1 MSVSNFED
9 KNYTEQQGT
18 IQLSTLG
25 TFANGINYGAGY
37 VEFAV
42 SQNGDSGDYLR
53 LTSAS
58 NPNANGAVSI
68 TGSVVYLG
76 NGTSKIQIGTVDAV
90 NNGQDGHAL
99 RINFD
104 NVSIAGTS
112 PVVNGDFS
120 RTNGNSSNIPGWTA
134 VTQHIDLGVTKI
146 AGWATPEAPLI
157 VYPSNTP
164 GGNDNDLVSGYDLP
178 EVKVTTDGRLL
189 LQETNLSSTSFGVV
203 HGPAAYSD
211 VFAASAGMV
220 LKFDWAANYV
230 NDYYHVVG
238 YLLNADTGAISVALQ
253 GWGMTGAGIG
263 SVGVPA
269 TGNYRFVFVSGTY
282 DASGGTVLGASMYI
296 DNIRVETG
304 AITDAVVQT
313 LARQVVYENTSD
325 NPAATKTVTV
335 SAKNINGTVSTDA
348 LNISVTQ
355 VNDAPVK
362 TSTVA
367 LANGTEDVLY
377 TVSKASLLAG
387 FSDPDG
393 DVMSVTGL
401 SASQGTVTA
410 NADGSFSVS
419 QAANFNGNVTLQYTV
434 SDGHGGSLAAS
445 KTFLVAPVNDAPV
458 AAPDSGMAT
467 VGGATVSIDVLA
479 NDTDVDVGDT
489 KALVSVNT
497 SGTKGSVSIANGK
510 VSYDPAAAFQ
520 ALGAGATATDTFTYT
535 MKDSAGATST
545 ATVTMTVTGVNDAP
559 VAVADSG
566 AASEDGGAVVI
577 DVLANDT
584 DVDTGDTKT
593 LVSVNAAGTVGSVS
607 IVDGKVSYDPGAHFQ
622 SLGAG
627 ATATDTFSYTMKD
640 SAGVTSTATVTMTI
654 NGVNDGPVAGADS
667 GAASEDGKAVVIDV
681 LANDTDV
688 DAGDSKTLVS
698 VNAAGTVGS
707 VSIADGKVSYDPGA
721 HFQSLGA
728 GATATDTFT
737 YTMKDS
743 AGATSTATVTMTITG
758 VNDAPVAVADS
769 GAATEDGKAVVID
782 VLANDTDV
790 DAGDTKTLVSVNTA
804 GTTGSVSIVDGKVSY
819 DPGAH
824 FQSLGA
830 GVTATDT
837 FTYTMKDS
845 AGIESTATVTM
856 TVTGVNDGPVAVADS
871 GAASEDGG
879 AVSIDVLSNDTDVD
893 AGDSKTLVSVST
905 AGTTGSVSIVDGK
918 VSYDPGAAFQSL
930 GAGATATDTF
940 TYTMKDSAGATSTA
954 TVTMTITG
962 VNDAPVAV
970 ADSGAATEDGKAVVI
985 DVLANDTDVD
995 AGDSKTLVSVNTAGT
1010 VGSVSIVDGKVSYD
1024 PGANFQSLAAGATAT
1039 DTFTYTMKD
1048 SAGATSTATVTMTV
1062 TGVNDGP
1069 VAVADKASVSEDGVL
1084 VVDVLAND
1092 TDVDAGDTKTLVSVN
1107 TSGTVGS
1114 VSIVD
1119 GKVSYDPGAHFQSLG
1134 AGATATDTFSYT
1146 MKDSAGVTSTAT
1158 VTMTI
1163 NGVNDGPVAV
1173 ADSGAATEDGKAVV
1187 IDVLANDTDVD
1198 AGDTRTLVSVST
1210 AGTTGSV
1217 SIVDGKVSY
1226 DPGAHFQSLGAG
1238 ATATDT
1244 FSYTMKDSAGAT
1256 STATVTMTVTGVND
1270 GPVAVADSGAATE
1283 DGKAVVIDVLANDT
1297 DVDAGD
1303 TKTLVSVNAAG
1314 TVGSVSIVDGKVSYD
1329 PGANFQSLGAG
1340 ATATDTFS
1348 YTMKDSAGVTSTATV
1363 TMIVTGV
1370 NDGPVAVADSATVQ
1384 EKQTVT
1390 INVLAN
1396 DTDIDAGDVKLIASA
1411 DSVSKLGGTVSIVNG
1426 ALQYSA
1432 SADTFDLLGLG
1443 QSVTDSFSYTMKD
1456 AKGALSSTTVTVKVM
1471 GAADGANIVGTVKDD
1486 AGAKAL
1492 VGTALDEHIYGDNG
1506 SDELFGNG
1514 GSDHLFGENGED
1526 TLDGGNGIDF
1536 LDGGNGKDVLIGG
1549 RGSDV
1554 MTGGEGNDVFVFN
1567 KDSIGT
1573 DVDVITDFKVGNDM
1587 LRLLDSLAIASTA
1600 KVDYNHDGVMDT
1612 ELVLSNG
1619 THIELLG
1626 VSNLANTGLL
1636 LS

>member
-1 MSVSNFED
+1 
-9 KNYTEQQGT
+9 
-18 IQLSTLG
+18 
-25 TFANGINYGAGY
+25 
-37 VEFAV
+37 
-42 SQNGDSGDYLR
+42 
-53 LTSAS
+53 
-58 NPNANGAVSI
+58 
-68 TGSVVYLG
+68 
-76 NGTSKIQIGTVDAV
+76 
-90 NNGQDGHAL
+90 
-99 RINFD
+99 
-104 NVSIAGTS
+104 
-112 PVVNGDFS
+112 
-120 RTNGNSSNIPGWTA
+120 
-134 VTQHIDLGVTKI
+134 
-146 AGWATPEAPLI
+146 
-157 VYPSNTP
+157 
-164 GGNDNDLVSGYDLP
+164 
-178 EVKVTTDGRLL
+178 
-189 LQETNLSSTSFGVV
+189 
-203 HGPAAYSD
+203 
-211 VFAASAGMV
+211 
-220 LKFDWAANYV
+220 
-230 NDYYHVVG
+230 
-238 YLLNADTGAISVALQ
+238 
-253 GWGMTGAGIG
+253 
-263 SVGVPA
+263 
-269 TGNYRFVFVSGTY
+269 
-282 DASGGTVLGASMYI
+282 
-296 DNIRVETG
+296 
-304 AITDAVVQT
+304 
-313 LARQVVYENTSD
+313 
-325 NPAATKTVTV
+325 
-335 SAKNINGTVSTDA
+335 VSTDA

-377 TVSKASLLAG
+377 TVSKANLLAG

-520 ALGAGATATDTFTYT
+520 SLGAGATATDTFTYT

-566 AASEDGGAVVI
+566 AATEDGGAVAI

-584 DVDTGDTKT
+584 DVDTGDTRT

-627 ATATDTFSYTMKD
+627 ATATDTFTYTMKDSAGVTSTATVTMTVTGVNDAPVAVANSGAATEDGGAVVIDVLANDTDVDTGDSKTLVSVNTSGTTGNVSIVDGKVSYDPGAAFQSLGAGATATDTFSYTMKD
-640 SAGVTSTATVTMTI
+640 SAGVTSTATVTMTVT
-654 NGVNDGPVAGADS
+654 GVNDGPVAVADS
-667 GAASEDGKAVVIDV
+667 GAATEDGGAVVIDV

-698 VNAAGTVGS
+698 VNTAGAVGSVSIVDGKVSYDPGAAFQSLAAGATATDTFTYTMKDSAGIESTATVTMTINGVNDGPVAAADSGAATEDGKAVVIDVLSNDTDVDAGDTKTLVSVNTSGTVGS
-707 VSIADGKVSYDPGA
+707 VSIVDGKVSYDPGAAFQSLGAGATATDTFTYTMKDSAGATSTATVTMTVTGVNDAPVAVADSGSATEDGGAVVIDVLSNDTDVDAGDTRTLVSVSTAGTTGSVSIVDGKVSYDPGA

-758 VNDAPVAVADS
+758 VND
-769 GAATEDGKAVVID
+769 
-782 VLANDTDV
+782 
-790 DAGDTKTLVSVNTA
+790 
-804 GTTGSVSIVDGKVSY
+804 
-819 DPGAH
+819 
-824 FQSLGA
+824 
-830 GVTATDT
+830 
-837 FTYTMKDS
+837 
-845 AGIESTATVTM
+845 
-856 TVTGVNDGPVAVADS
+856 
-871 GAASEDGG
+871 
-879 AVSIDVLSNDTDVD
+879 
-893 AGDSKTLVSVST
+893 
-905 AGTTGSVSIVDGK
+905 
-918 VSYDPGAAFQSL
+918 
-930 GAGATATDTF
+930 
-940 TYTMKDSAGATSTA
+940 
-954 TVTMTITG
+954 
-962 VNDAPVAV
+962 
-970 ADSGAATEDGKAVVI
+970 
-985 DVLANDTDVD
+985 
-995 AGDSKTLVSVNTAGT
+995 
-1010 VGSVSIVDGKVSYD
+1010 
-1024 PGANFQSLAAGATAT
+1024 
-1039 DTFTYTMKD
+1039 
-1048 SAGATSTATVTMTV
+1048 
-1062 TGVNDGP
+1062 
-1069 VAVADKASVSEDGVL
+1069 
-1084 VVDVLAND
+1084 
-1092 TDVDAGDTKTLVSVN
+1092 
-1107 TSGTVGS
+1107 
-1114 VSIVD
+1114 
-1119 GKVSYDPGAHFQSLG
+1119 
-1134 AGATATDTFSYT
+1134 
-1146 MKDSAGVTSTAT
+1146 
-1158 VTMTI
+1158 
-1163 NGVNDGPVAV
+1163 GPVAV
-1173 ADSGAATEDGKAVV
+1173 ADSGAATEDGGAVV
-1187 IDVLANDTDVD
+1187 IDVLSNDTDVD

-1283 DGKAVVIDVLANDT
+1283 DGQAVVIDVLANDT

-1303 TKTLVSVNAAG
+1303 TKTLVSVNTSG

-1329 PGANFQSLGAG
+1329 PGTNFQSLAAGATATDTFIYTMKDSAGATSTATVTMTVTGVNDGPVAVADKASVSEDGVVVVDVLANDTDVDAGDTKTLVSVNTSGTVGSVSIVDGKVSYNPGAAFQSLGAG

-1363 TMIVTGV
+1363 TMTINGVNDGPVAVADSGAATEDGKAVVIDVLANDTDVDAGDTKTLVSVNTAGTTGSVSIVDGKVSYDPGTNFQSLGAGATATDTFTYTMKDSAGATSTATVTMAITGV
-1370 NDGPVAVADSATVQ
+1370 NDAPVAVADSATVQ

-1471 GAADGANIVGTVKDD
+1471 GVADGANIVGTVKDD
-1486 AGAKAL
+1486 AGTKAL

-1567 KDSIGT
+1567 KDSLGT

>member
-42 SQNGDSGDYLR
+42 SQNGDSGDVLR
-53 LTSAS
+53 LNSAG
-58 NPNANGAVSI
+58 NANANGAVSI

-157 VYPSNTP
+157 AYPSNTP

-253 GWGMTGAGIG
+253 GWGMTDSGIG

-520 ALGAGATATDTFTYT
+520 SLGAGATATDTFTYT

-566 AASEDGGAVVI
+566 AATEDGGAVAI

-584 DVDTGDTKT
+584 DVDTGDTRT
-593 LVSVNAAGTVGSVS
+593 LVSVKAAGTVGSVS

-640 SAGVTSTATVTMTI
+640 SAGVTSTATVTMTVT
-654 NGVNDGPVAGADS
+654 GVNDAPVAVANS
-667 GAASEDGKAVVIDV
+667 GAATEDGGAVVIDV

-688 DAGDSKTLVS
+688 DAGDTRTLVS
-698 VNAAGTVGS
+698 VNTSGTVGS
-707 VSIADGKVSYDPGA
+707 VSIVDGKVSYDPGA

-758 VNDAPVAVADS
+758 VNDGPVAVADS
-769 GAATEDGKAVVID
+769 GAATEDGGAVVID
-782 VLANDTDV
+782 VLSNDTDV
-790 DAGDTKTLVSVNTA
+790 DAGDTKTLVSVNAT
-804 GTTGSVSIVDGKVSY
+804 GTT
-819 DPGAH
+819 
-824 FQSLGA
+824 
-830 GVTATDT
+830 
-837 FTYTMKDS
+837 
-845 AGIESTATVTM
+845 
-856 TVTGVNDGPVAVADS
+856 
-871 GAASEDGG
+871 
-879 AVSIDVLSNDTDVD
+879 
-893 AGDSKTLVSVST
+893 
-905 AGTTGSVSIVDGK
+905 
-918 VSYDPGAAFQSL
+918 
-930 GAGATATDTF
+930 
-940 TYTMKDSAGATSTA
+940 
-954 TVTMTITG
+954 
-962 VNDAPVAV
+962 
-970 ADSGAATEDGKAVVI
+970 
-985 DVLANDTDVD
+985 
-995 AGDSKTLVSVNTAGT
+995 
-1010 VGSVSIVDGKVSYD
+1010 
-1024 PGANFQSLAAGATAT
+1024 
-1039 DTFTYTMKD
+1039 
-1048 SAGATSTATVTMTV
+1048 
-1062 TGVNDGP
+1062 
-1069 VAVADKASVSEDGVL
+1069 
-1084 VVDVLAND
+1084 
-1092 TDVDAGDTKTLVSVN
+1092 
-1107 TSGTVGS
+1107 GS

-1134 AGATATDTFSYT
+1134 AGATATDTFTYT
-1146 MKDSAGVTSTAT
+1146 MKDSVGIESTAT
-1158 VTMTI
+1158 VTMTVT
-1163 NGVNDGPVAV
+1163 GVNDGPVAV
-1173 ADSGAATEDGKAVV
+1173 ADSGAATEDGGAVV
-1187 IDVLANDTDVD
+1187 IDVLSNDTDVD

-1226 DPGAHFQSLGAG
+1226 DPGAAFQSLGAG

-1283 DGKAVVIDVLANDT
+1283 DGGAVSIDVLANDT

-1303 TKTLVSVNAAG
+1303 TKTLVSVNTAG

-1329 PGANFQSLGAG
+1329 PGAYFQSLGAG
-1340 ATATDTFS
+1340 ATATDTFT

-1363 TMIVTGV
+1363 NMTVTGV
-1370 NDGPVAVADSATVQ
+1370 NDGPVAVADKASVSEDGVVVVDVLANDTDVDAGDTKTLVSVNTAGTTGSVSIVDGKVSYDPGTNFQSLAAGATATDTFTYTMKDSAGATSTATVTMTITGVNDAPVAVADSATVQ

-1471 GAADGANIVGTVKDD
+1471 GVADGANIVGTVKDD
-1486 AGAKAL
+1486 AGTKAL

-1567 KDSIGT
+1567 KDSLGT